1 MGAGHLLIID
11 RLAYPSPDG
20 SGNLAERRPVPGLRS
35 GHVQEAPARRSGRC
49 QNGGMADAVL
59 TEVDGGVAVITINRP
74 EARNAVNGEV
84 ARGIAV
90 AVDEFD
96 GAGDVRVLIITGAGG
111 TFSAGMDLK
120 GFLAGDAPV
129 VPGRGFGGI
138 AERPPVKP
146 VIAAVEGYA
155 LAGGFE
161 LALSCD
167 LIVASETAK
176 FGLPEVRRGLVAG
189 AGGLLRLP
197 RRVPYHLAME
207 IALTG
212 EHFSA
217 GRLHAVGL
225 VSRLTPAG
233 EAVAGAR
240 ELADRVAQGAP
251 LALAATKR
259 VIVESADWDTG
270 EAFARQGEVIRPVFT
285 SADAR
290 EGAAAFAE
298 KRAPVWRGE

>member
-1 MGAGHLLIID
+1 M
-11 RLAYPSPDG
+11 
-20 SGNLAERRPVPGLRS
+20 AE
-35 GHVQEAPARRSGRC
+35 
-49 QNGGMADAVL
+49 DAVL
-59 TEVDGGVAVITINRP
+59 TEVDGGIAVITINRP
-74 EARNAVNGEV
+74 QARNAVNGDV
-84 ARGIAV
+84 ARGIAT
-90 AVDEFD
+90 AVDELD
-96 GAGDVRVLIITGAGG
+96 GSRDVRVLILTGAGG

-120 GFLAGDAPV
+120 GFLAGDSPA

-212 EHFSA
+212 EHFPA
-217 GRLHAVGL
+217 ARLHEAGL
-225 VSRLTPAG
+225 VATLTGAG
-233 EAVAGAR
+233 EALAGAR
-240 ELADRVAQGAP
+240 ELAAQVALGAP

-285 SADAR
+285 SADAM

>member
-1 MGAGHLLIID
+1 M
-11 RLAYPSPDG
+11 
-20 SGNLAERRPVPGLRS
+20 AE
-35 GHVQEAPARRSGRC
+35 
-49 QNGGMADAVL
+49 AVL
-59 TEVDGGVAVITINRP
+59 TEVDGGIAVITINRP

-84 ARGIAV
+84 ARGIAA

-129 VPGRGFGGI
+129 AAGRGFGGI

-167 LIVASETAK
+167 LIVAAETAK
-176 FGLPEVRRGLVAG
+176 FGLPEVRRGLVAA

-212 EHFSA
+212 EHFTA
-217 GRLHAVGL
+217 ARLHQAGL
-225 VSRLTPAG
+225 VSRLTGPGQAL
-233 EAVAGAR
+233 AGAR
-240 ELADRVAQGAP
+240 ELAAQVARGAP

-259 VIVESADWDTG
+259 VIVESADWDSG

-285 SADAR
+285 SADAM

-298 KRAPVWRGE
+298 KRAPVWRGA